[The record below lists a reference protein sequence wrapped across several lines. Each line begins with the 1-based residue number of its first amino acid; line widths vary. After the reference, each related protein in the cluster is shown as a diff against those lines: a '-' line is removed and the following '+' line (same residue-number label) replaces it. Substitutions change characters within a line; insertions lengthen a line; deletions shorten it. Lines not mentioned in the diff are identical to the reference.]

1 MKNLIIIGLVFSVLL
16 FAGCTGPLPPPIEK
30 TGKLML
36 SITDK
41 KVDGLE
47 SLYVTISSVELHM
60 AAQEQ
65 EQNEN
70 YGWILFSEEEKTFDI
85 MSLDSTQGLKDL
97 LGEKTLETGKYT
109 QIRFE
114 VKEVK
119 AVINGEEFDVEV
131 PSDKLKIVSNFEV
144 IAGKE
149 TEMIIDFSPE
159 SVIKSGNTYKL
170 KPVLKLLTA
179 KEFKERN
186 QNQNQ
191 NKEKYCE
198 ENADC
203 ACGVKTG
210 TQDCFFGNKEF
221 VNTETQCPDFC
232 TGIAGNLTI
241 ECKNNKCVQQ
251 TKAMTQEQA
260 RELAEKEDSE
270 CMQNGTL
277 KEQANYNENSNTWWI
292 DLEATEPQEGC
303 NPACVINKNGQ
314 IEVNWRCTGLIE
326 EPAVDDTEFLEQTC
340 DATETCAE
348 GYDCA
353 SFPGIGLKCYPIT
366 TEDPCA
372 FVDCPSNKECI
383 IAESYPVQI
392 ICSPKSNSNGN
403 GNN

>member
-1 MKNLIIIGLVFSVLL
+1 MKNLIIIELVFSVLL
-16 FAGCTGPLPPPIEK
+16 FAGCTGPLPPPTEK

-47 SLYVTISSVELHM
+47 ALYVTISSVELHM

-109 QIRFE
+109 QIRFT

-119 AVINGEEFDVEV
+119 AVINGETFEVEV

-186 QNQNQ
+186 QNQN
-191 NKEKYCE
+191 KEGHCE
-198 ENADC
+198 
-203 ACGVKTG
+203 G
-210 TQDCFFGNKEF
+210 
-221 VNTETQCPDFC
+221 
-232 TGIAGNLTI
+232 
-241 ECKNNKCVQQ
+241 
-251 TKAMTQEQA
+251 
-260 RELAEKEDSE
+260 
-270 CMQNGTL
+270 
-277 KEQANYNENSNTWWI
+277 
-292 DLEATEPQEGC
+292 GC
-303 NPACVINKNGQ
+303 RNP
-314 IEVNWRCTGLIE
+314 
-326 EPAVDDTEFLEQTC
+326 
-340 DATETCAE
+340 
-348 GYDCA
+348 
-353 SFPGIGLKCYPIT
+353 
-366 TEDPCA
+366 
-372 FVDCPSNKECI
+372 
-383 IAESYPVQI
+383 
-392 ICSPKSNSNGN
+392 
-403 GNN
+403 